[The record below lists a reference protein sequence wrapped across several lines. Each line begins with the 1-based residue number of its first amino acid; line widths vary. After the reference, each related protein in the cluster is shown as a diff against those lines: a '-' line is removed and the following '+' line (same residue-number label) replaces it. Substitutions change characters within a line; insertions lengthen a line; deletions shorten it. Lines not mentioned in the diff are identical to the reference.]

1 MQQALALVEVF
12 EILTQACQA
21 RTCS

>member
-1 MQQALALVEVF
+1 MQQAFALVEVC